1 MTTITQTGESTFTAS
16 NGRGTT
22 MTLSWNETCGYWQ
35 MTSDNASR
43 RAWRGLG
50 ISVYRTLAD
59 VEKKYKSWRG
69 LSDFLNDP
77 HRITWN

>member
-1 MTTITQTGESTFTAS
+1 MTIITQTGKNTFQTD

-22 MTLSWNETCGYWQ
+22 MILNWNERLGYWQ

-59 VEKKYKSWRG
+59 VEKKYKTWRG
-69 LSDFLNDP
+69 VSALVA
-77 HRITWN
+77 